1 MSKNSHKY
9 KSISKYKP
17 NIFDINLSTD
27 ISGVRGHTYIWSD
40 LSYMSGVRCVIHV
53 WSEVLQVT
61 HNRSGVGCGFWGIG
75 NPDVL
80 ISLVWEVGI

>member
-27 ISGVRGHTYIWSD
+27 ISGVRGHT
-40 LSYMSGVRCVIHV
+40 
-53 WSEVLQVT
+53 
-61 HNRSGVGCGFWGIG
+61 
-75 NPDVL
+75 
-80 ISLVWEVGI
+80 